1 MSKNKLQKVT
11 SNDEKKSKNEINE
24 INEKDANVSNDATQ
38 KKLDP
43 TRYGDW
49 EVNGIAVDF

>member
-24 INEKDANVSNDATQ
+24 KDANVSNDANQ

>member
-24 INEKDANVSNDATQ
+24 KDANVSNNATQ